1 MLGDTLTL
9 PQAGGNIVLK
19 KINQDGYSSEYR
31 FTDATSR
38 YNAKIRH
45 SKVNN
50 GQDRHN
56 LEVVQTIFAA
66 GDVAEYER
74 KFYFVHEHKPGD
86 TSVALA
92 DAVADLAIAT
102 SNALLVGL
110 VGWES

>member
-19 KINQDGYSSEYR
+19 KINQDQYSSEYR
-31 FTDATSR
+31 FTDATGR
-38 YNAKIRH
+38 YNARIRH
-45 SKVNN
+45 SNVNT
-50 GQDRHN
+50 GQERHN

-74 KFYFVHEHKPGD
+74 KFYFVLEHKPGD

-92 DAVADLAIAT
+92 DAVADLAILS
-102 SNALLVGL
+102 SNAILVGL
-110 VGWES
+110 IGWES